1 MCMHW
6 IACLII
12 PFLRSNRKGRK
23 YHISLDCHKAM
34 LVLLDAYWNTTTDNV
49 FISENYMSQSS
60 DVRTVSCDW
69 LFEYFT
75 HQWNS
80 LVVELLFRNYFFLNN
95 VFFLICIKSIFPN
108 NAILIFFLKLMFF
121 TCRYVKEKEKEY
133 PI

>member
-1 MCMHW
+1 
-6 IACLII
+6 
-12 PFLRSNRKGRK
+12 
-23 YHISLDCHKAM
+23 M

-95 VFFLICIKSIFPN
+95 VFFFYLYKKYLS
-108 NAILIFFLKLMFF
+108 K
-121 TCRYVKEKEKEY
+121 
-133 PI
+133 